1 MLPPHVVAVTGIIK
15 RHRKSPLVPLNSA
28 LKTGVE
34 AMLGASLLTLINCT
48 RWLLR
53 DVMLCL
59 VGGDVH
65 FHLNFCLIFWDISF
79 FGATSMVAL
88 VVCDQRG
95 YFTFKDKMT

>member
-79 FGATSMVAL
+79 FGATSL
-88 VVCDQRG
+88 LTLPVCRNRACAP
-95 YFTFKDKMT
+95 YEFT